1 MLPTGHLENDGFI
14 NKTGGGGLSTE
25 PRMLDASRI
34 TNSSEYDHEHKF
46 FSAPTSATVLG
57 GNGMLFQ
64 MINNGST
71 VSTIQDK
78 YISMQME
85 PTGIQRQMI
94 ETLTPSNF
102 SNRHEPQPQIVSH
115 DSNISNMK
123 GVSGDMQHHM
133 KNDRDASINI
143 QENLHTSVMFNQH
156 AVARPPSPILFTS
169 ASPSSHNLNSIVHEH
184 QRTTQVLQSN
194 PSILAGDGNIIG
206 SRSSVQ
212 MEILIDPSSPQSHN
226 QNVSA
231 TTISSNLAAVTGSDM
246 ADFDVSNCINSF

>member
-46 FSAPTSATVLG
+46 FSTPTSATVLG

-102 SNRHEPQPQIVSH
+102 SNRHEPQIVSH

-231 TTISSNLAAVTGSDM
+231 TTISSKIAAVTGSDM